1 MSNQGL
7 ENGGLN
13 LDTELQEMIS
23 EILAE
28 EIVAE
33 IDANVLDDLL
43 TRK

>member
-7 ENGGLN
+7 ENGGLD

-28 EIVAE
+28 EIVTE
-33 IDANVLDDLL
+33 IDVNVLDDLL

>member
-28 EIVAE
+28 EIVVE